1 LSWIFIGIFEKL
13 EKALAFDSD
22 EINAIVKDLAL
33 LKTVFKNKMES
44 KVPNIL
50 GSSRTILTIKT

>member
-1 LSWIFIGIFEKL
+1 LATGCCQIRSRCYAPYL

-33 LKTVFKNKMES
+33 LKHLFKAKMET
-44 KVPNIL
+44 KAPDDLNE
-50 GSSRTILTIKT
+50 R